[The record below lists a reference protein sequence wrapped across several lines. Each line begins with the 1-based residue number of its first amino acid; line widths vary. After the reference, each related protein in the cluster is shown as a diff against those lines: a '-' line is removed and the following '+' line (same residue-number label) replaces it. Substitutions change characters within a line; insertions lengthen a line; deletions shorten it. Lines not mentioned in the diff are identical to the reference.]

1 MPESPPLRSGRF
13 GAPGDLPKASSEP
26 TVLFAAP
33 AGFLVV
39 FIALPVVAL
48 VLRGAT
54 AGDFWGSLH
63 KPVVLAALR
72 LTLTTTLLTLLI
84 VVATGTPLAYI
95 LARRRFPGR
104 SLVQTIVDLPLVL
117 PPMVAGVALLMAFG
131 RVGLLGA
138 QLTLIG
144 LDLPFTT
151 AAVVMAQT
159 FVAAP
164 FYVRSARLGF
174 AAIERAVEEAA
185 IMDGA
190 GFRQAFLYILLPL
203 ARPGLTGGAVLCL
216 GRALSEFGATLLFA
230 GNFAG
235 RTQTMSLAIF
245 QTMQSDLSAA
255 LVLAVILVVASV
267 AVLVVSQLVGNV
279 NAE

>member
-1 MPESPPLRSGRF
+1 M
-13 GAPGDLPKASSEP
+13 
-26 TVLFAAP
+26 LFAAP
-33 AGFLVV
+33 AGILIT

-48 VLRGAT
+48 VLRGVT
-54 AGDFWGSLH
+54 TGDFWGSLS
-63 KPVVLAALR
+63 KPLVWEALR
-72 LTLTTTLLTLLI
+72 LTLTTTMLTLLI
-84 VVATGTPLAYI
+84 VVVTGTPLAY
-95 LARRRFPGR
+95 LLVRRRFRGR
-104 SLVQTIVDLPLVL
+104 SLIQTTVDLPLVL

-131 RVGLLGA
+131 RVGLLGR

-164 FYVRSARLGF
+164 FYVRGARLGF
-174 AAIERAVEEAA
+174 AAIDRSVEEAA

-190 GFRQAFLYILLPL
+190 GFWQAFLHILLPL

-245 QTMQSDLSAA
+245 QAMQSDLSAA
-255 LVLAVILVVASV
+255 LVLAVLLVAVSC
-267 AVLVVSQLVGNV
+267 AVLVASQLFGNQNV
-279 NAE
+279 E